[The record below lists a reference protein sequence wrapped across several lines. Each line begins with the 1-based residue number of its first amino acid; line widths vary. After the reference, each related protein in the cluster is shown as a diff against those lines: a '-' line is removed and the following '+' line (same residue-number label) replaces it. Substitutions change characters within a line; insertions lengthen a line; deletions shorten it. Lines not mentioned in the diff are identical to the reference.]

1 MAGLRPAITFT
12 IRNGVAVQVDEVE
25 NGLACGCSCPSC
37 GERLVAK
44 QGSEIA
50 HHFAHEGGNDCKGGV
65 QTALHLAAK
74 AILLREKRMI
84 LPVLR
89 VTASATDEGGGRH
102 DATASLSSREVV
114 FDEISEERRFGGV
127 IPDICA
133 KVRERL
139 LFVEVAV
146 SHFVNDEKL
155 RRLAEAGVAT
165 VEIDLS
171 GMTDGWDWVGLLH
184 AIVEQTDNKEW
195 LFNPK
200 AAALL
205 DDARKDADAKAREAD
220 RRDSRR
226 NADVQIS
233 HEHQRASIPGF
244 RRAIAM
250 LEDLCDPKIIAD
262 EKSKMEADGP
272 RIGAWISASR
282 MLGIR
287 WDSPLD
293 FVNVEIPGESGIL
306 VDRRVWQAALFALF
320 VRGNRSKSFSART
333 AIRWCLREFPRR
345 TEFAVLQK
353 HCHLLTPEQE
363 AILPWASK
371 AVSAYL
377 RELEKR
383 GFLKS
388 VGDRYKIAKRT
399 ISSR

>member
-1 MAGLRPAITFT
+1 MVGRSPAITFT
-12 IRNGVAVQVDEVE
+12 IWNGVVVHVDEVE
-25 NGLACGCSCPSC
+25 NGLACGCLCPSC

-114 FDEISEERRFGGV
+114 FDEVSEETRFGGL

-146 SHFVNDEKL
+146 SHFVDDGKL

-171 GMTDGWDWVGLLH
+171 GAADGWDWVGLLH

-205 DDARKDADAKAREAD
+205 DAAHKDADAKAREAE
-220 RRDSRR
+220 RRDFRR
-226 NADVQIS
+226 KTDIRIS

-244 RRAIAM
+244 RREIAM
-250 LEDLCDPKIIAD
+250 LEDLCNPQVIAD
-262 EKSKMEADGP
+262 EKAKMEADGP
-272 RIGAWISASR
+272 RVGAWISASR
-282 MLGIR
+282 ILGIR

-293 FVNVEIPGESGIL
+293 FVNIEISGESGIL
-306 VDRRVWQAALFALF
+306 VDRRVWQAAIFALF
-320 VRGNRSKSFSART
+320 VRENRSKSFSART
-333 AIRWCLREFPRR
+333 AIRWCLREFPMR
-345 TEFAVLQK
+345 TEFDVLQK

-383 GFLKS
+383 GFLKR